1 MNLKGGEFLN
11 IAPLIVFHFYTHDF
25 YFENAYLI
33 SYYKSLPSLAS
44 YTWIYL
50 DFNKSHSSTESIT
63 DNIISLII
71 HIMSH

>member
-1 MNLKGGEFLN
+1 MNLKGGLFLN

-44 YTWIYL
+44 YT
-50 DFNKSHSSTESIT
+50 
-63 DNIISLII
+63 
-71 HIMSH
+71 

>member
-1 MNLKGGEFLN
+1 MNLKGGLFLN

-50 DFNKSHSSTESIT
+50 DSHSSTESIT

-71 HIMSH
+71 NIMSH

>member
-44 YTWIYL
+44 YT
-50 DFNKSHSSTESIT
+50 
-63 DNIISLII
+63 
-71 HIMSH
+71 